1 VLACKSGDILVN
13 RQAQLR
19 RRAAG
24 ERGQGKF
31 KAILVTAI
39 LVFMVYAAVK
49 VVPPYV
55 AEYELSDKMQETA
68 RFASVN
74 RNSPEQIRESIWKT
88 IEDLQI
94 PASKEDVKVTAS
106 GGRVTI
112 DVDYKVPIDLMV
124 YKFDLHFTPSTANK
138 DII

>member
-1 VLACKSGDILVN
+1 MNGREKSV
-13 RQAQLR
+13 R
-19 RRAAG
+19 RTVG
-24 ERGQGKF
+24 ERGEGKF
-31 KAILVTAI
+31 KAILVTVI
-39 LVFMVYAAVK
+39 LAFMVYAAVK

-55 AEYELSDKMQETA
+55 SEYELSDKMQETA

-74 RNSPEQIRESIWKT
+74 RNSEDQIRDAIFKT
-88 IEDLQI
+88 IDELQI
-94 PASKEDVKVTAS
+94 PATKEDIKVTAA

-112 DVDYKVPIDLMV
+112 TVDYKVPIDLMV

>member
-1 VLACKSGDILVN
+1 VN
-13 RQAQLR
+13 GQAQLR

-49 VVPPYV
+49 MVPPYV

-74 RNSPEQIRESIWKT
+74 RNSEEQIRDAIWKT

-94 PASKEDVKVTAS
+94 PATKDDVKVTAS

-112 DVDYKVPIDLMV
+112 NVDYRVPIDLMV

>member
-1 VLACKSGDILVN
+1 M
-13 RQAQLR
+13 
-19 RRAAG
+19 G

-31 KAILVTAI
+31 KAILVTVI
-39 LVFMVYAAVK
+39 LAFMVYAAVRM
-49 VVPPYV
+49 VPPYV

-74 RNSPEQIRESIWKT
+74 RNSEEQIREAIWKT

-94 PASKEDVKVTAS
+94 PATKEDVKVTAS

-112 DVDYKVPIDLMV
+112 NVDYKVPIDLMV